1 MLNQIEYIEYLS
13 IMVTGRCNMTCEHCL
28 RCDPVPDDILEIF
41 DPVVSKTDNGIDIE
55 DETISLDMYGNLH
68 AGCDFSWDDKSH
80 VITNI
85 LSDPAWIQTI
95 YNKFTE
101 SSL

>member
-1 MLNQIEYIEYLS
+1 MIKPIRESRAKENF
-13 IMVTGRCNMTCEHCL
+13 
-28 RCDPVPDDILEIF
+28 CDTDTRKLEIF

-55 DETISLDMYGNLH
+55 DEIISLDMYGNLH